1 VSRVGGNAQIKAM
14 KQVAGKLKLDLAQ
27 YRELVTFAQFGTEL
41 DKTSQAQ
48 LDRGERLTE
57 ILKQGQYSPI
67 AVENQVLIIYA
78 GNRGYLDE
86 IPVAEVRN
94 YERKVA
100 EHFGKNHAG
109 ILARLREEKHID
121 TSLDG
126 EISAALKAFNAV
138 FREGLK

>member
-1 VSRVGGNAQIKAM
+1 MSRVGGNAQIKAM

-48 LDRGERLTE
+48 IDRGERLTE
-57 ILKQGQYSPI
+57 ILKQGQFTPVP
-67 AVENQVLIIYA
+67 VEKQVLIIYA

-86 IPVAEVRN
+86 FPVAEIGS
-94 YERKVA
+94 YEKKLYA
-100 EHFGKNHAG
+100 YFEKDHAD
-109 ILARLREEKHID
+109 ILTKIREKKHID
-121 TSLDG
+121 TALDG
-126 EISAALKAFNAV
+126 EIIAAIKAFNDV